1 MSLSSRRAPSTV
13 DPKGEFPVDLITYV
27 FHLFTVTTRHRDAR
41 LETIL
46 KPLGLSL
53 PRHRA
58 LSVIATQEP
67 CTMTELAE
75 LSVVDRTTLTRTVDQ
90 LVTAGL
96 VARATPPED
105 RRQVVLTLT
114 EEGRVAC
121 RGSLQAIY
129 RLNREMLEELSEEE
143 QRILARAF
151 QRFLTQLVAEP
162 ALLDRL
168 LLRTL
173 AGSE

>member
-1 MSLSSRRAPSTV
+1 M
-13 DPKGEFPVDLITYV
+13 DPKGEFPLDLTTYV

-46 KPLGLSL
+46 KPLGLNL

-58 LSVIATQEP
+58 LSVIASLEP

-75 LSVVDRTTLTRTVDQ
+75 FSAVDRTTLTRTIDQ
-90 LVTAGL
+90 LVQAGL

-114 EEGRVAC
+114 EAGLIAC
-121 RGSLQAIY
+121 RGSLRAIY
-129 RLNREMLEELSEEE
+129 RLNRELLSGLGDEE
-143 QRILARAF
+143 QRALAHAF
-151 QRFLTQLVAEP
+151 ERFLAHLVPEP
-162 ALLDRL
+162 ALLERV
-168 LLRTL
+168 LLRDPGAL
-173 AGSE
+173 K